1 MDEKKKILEMISEGK
16 ISPEEGMKL
25 LNALGENKE
34 EFVIK
39 KKIYKTLKV
48 KVEVENEEVKVN
60 LSIPLSLIKVASGF
74 TKFIPEDAMNNIEK
88 GGVNLKDIDFKKV
101 IEEIENGELD
111 DQTICDVDINNK
123 DDGKVIV
130 KIYVD

>member
-111 DQTICDVDINNK
+111 DSTICDVDINNK

>member
-111 DQTICDVDINNK
+111 DTTICDVDINNK

>member
-34 EFVIK
+34 EVIIK

-48 KVEVENEEVKVN
+48 RVEVENEEVKVN

-74 TKFIPEDAMNNIEK
+74 TKFIPEDAMNDIEK
-88 GGVNLKDIDFKKV
+88 GGVNLKDIDFKKI

-111 DQTICDVDINNK
+111 DPTICDSLC
-123 DDGKVIV
+123 
-130 KIYVD
+130 

>member
-16 ISPEEGMKL
+16 ISPEEGMEL

-60 LSIPLSLIKVASGF
+60 LSIPLSLIKVASGLL
-74 TKFIPEDAMNNIEK
+74 
-88 GGVNLKDIDFKKV
+88 NLYQKM
-101 IEEIENGELD
+101 L
-111 DQTICDVDINNK
+111 
-123 DDGKVIV
+123 
-130 KIYVD
+130 

>member
-88 GGVNLKDIDFKKV
+88 GGVNLKDI
-101 IEEIENGELD
+101 EEIENGELD
-111 DQTICDVDINNK
+111 DPTICDVDINNK

>member
-60 LSIPLSLIKVASGF
+60 LSIPLSLIKVASPKAGF
-74 TKFIPEDAMNNIEK
+74 ALLTAANWRMPMIM
-88 GGVNLKDIDFKKV
+88 
-101 IEEIENGELD
+101 
-111 DQTICDVDINNK
+111 
-123 DDGKVIV
+123 
-130 KIYVD
+130 

>member
-16 ISPEEGMKL
+16 ISPEEGMEL

-34 EFVIK
+34 EFIIK

-101 IEEIENGELD
+101 IEEIENSELD
-111 DQTICDVDINNK
+111 DPTICNVDINDK

>member
-111 DQTICDVDINNK
+111 YPTICDVDINNK

>member
-60 LSIPLSLIKVASGF
+60 LSIPLSFIKVASGF

-111 DQTICDVDINNK
+111 DPTICDVDINNK